1 MEEIQVQL
9 LGQEDS
15 LEEDMATHP
24 VFLHGGSHGQRSLV
38 DCGSWG
44 HKESG
49 MTDMTQHKCTRCFSV
64 VGIITPS
71 HCLSVSVDWLKT
83 FGNDSF
89 GIFCILFFSQ
99 KHNLIL
105 NQQHSIATFA
115 KMVDSR

>member
-49 MTDMTQHKCTRCFSV
+49 MTER
-64 VGIITPS
+64 
-71 HCLSVSVDWLKT
+71 LSRFPEAD
-83 FGNDSF
+83 GNQEVFDYSLSF
-89 GIFCILFFSQ
+89 
-99 KHNLIL
+99 
-105 NQQHSIATFA
+105 
-115 KMVDSR
+115 